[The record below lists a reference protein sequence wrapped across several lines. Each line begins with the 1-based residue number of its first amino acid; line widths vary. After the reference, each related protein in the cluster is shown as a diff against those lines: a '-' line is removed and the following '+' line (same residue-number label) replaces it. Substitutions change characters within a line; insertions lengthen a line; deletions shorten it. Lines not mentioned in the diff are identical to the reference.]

1 MNLFQKLAVAS
12 VGTALSFAAIDA
24 NLAQAATLTQTF
36 TTTLEPVSLVGP
48 VLDYRATGNFTQ
60 FNPQLGTLTNVSLN
74 INPAGTITDDCL
86 SSGCGPSVFTQTI
99 LGESSAPLLSLSGTI
114 GTGFFPP
121 GVTTSEPF
129 SSLQS
134 GTAENVNS
142 FVGFGGIIGSIPLQS
157 DIFISFPRQQQQSVG
172 LSGTETASL
181 TYTYTPAQSVPEPS
195 SNPAM
200 EALVTLGIGGLLLK
214 KKVALSTKSPK

>member
-99 LGESSAPLLSLSGTI
+99 LGESSAPLLSLSGNI

-121 GVTTSEPF
+121 GVTSEPF
-129 SSLQS
+129 SSSQS
-134 GTAENVNS
+134 ETAENVTG
-142 FVGFGGIIGSIPLQS
+142 FVGFGGIPFQS
-157 DIFISFPRQQQQSVG
+157 DIFISFPRQQQQFVS

-181 TYTYTPAQSVPEPS
+181 TYTYSPAQSVPEPS